1 MVCLAGVLDPAKAP
15 GQQNALQS
23 NALRPQ
29 PTGQDNAS
37 RAERAEADPL
47 VQLNLAGPVSLP
59 RLVEAVSKQLD
70 IRFLYSADLANRQ
83 VTVYTP
89 ARLPKSALPALLGSL
104 LKAEN
109 LAVVDS
115 DVAGWKR
122 IVDVAEMVPYAT
134 PGQASDVL
142 ARDGPAAAV
151 TQVIP
156 IENADITGLA
166 QALRPFLSKGANFLA
181 LPQNQLIIVTDYAQ
195 NVTTIVE
202 LLKLIDEPTG
212 QAVLEFYETRNR
224 TPASLIEQVEALIA
238 KSAKPE
244 DSSKEVRLFN
254 DASGQRVVVAGMQS
268 RVDQILRLLKQLDT
282 GMGYQTRAYRLQN
295 VSAERIDKLIRG
307 LVSSEDAESTIET
320 TLDQDGNLLIVRAPA
335 DIHQQIETLIEELD
349 RPVDTAESPIQFYK
363 LRNANAIEVLYS
375 LLALQQATGSGVQ
388 TAGYGLFGTID
399 PAAAGGVIPT
409 AGMAVP
415 GGMGLMPSMGV
426 NVINNPGYLGD
437 TGGRNV
443 RMPFESGNA
452 DDVVRGST
460 MQNQNAALSPLI
472 AANLPN
478 NLGYGGVGGF
488 GGGIGMAGGQVAY
501 LPGGARVSADVA
513 TNSLIV
519 LAPASVQPMYERLIR
534 SLDRRRPQ
542 VMIEADVVAVD
553 TSDNFSLGVEVSIGD
568 RTGDKKIFK
577 FTSFGLSEVDPTSG
591 MLTPNP
597 GLGFNGVLLDPDVAD
612 VIVQALSS
620 HSRAKV
626 LASPKILVN
635 DNQTGT
641 LESVAS
647 FPFSSVNTVNTISSN
662 SLGGEQQ
669 AGTIITVT
677 PHINEDNHLQLEFDV
692 EFSSFEGGPI
702 STGGE
707 NPGLLPPARRIDRL
721 GSVVTIPDGQTV
733 VVGGLKRTRDIDSF
747 SGVPWTE
754 HIPILRTLTSLTA
767 TEQDCISFFLFIRPR
782 ILRDSQFR
790 DLQYLSDVELDNAQI
805 PGDVPQSRPLI
816 IPCENPST
824 SRGATSSAIRMTRTM
839 RGSVPTETRISNGT
853 INDTSLPPGVR
864 ETTIL
869 NEAQNY
875 PQVQSPSIRAASPTR
890 VMPE

>member
-1 MVCLAGVLDPAKAP
+1 MLDLRPGRSHELFRPAAAIAAATMMVCLAAVLDPAKAT
-15 GQQNALQS
+15 GQQHTRQP

-29 PTGQDNAS
+29 APGQGNAS
-37 RAERAEADPL
+37 RADRVEEDPL

-134 PGQASDVL
+134 PGQASEVL

-166 QALRPFLSKGANFLA
+166 QVLAALPSKGANFLA

-195 NVTTIVE
+195 NVKTIVE

-238 KSAKPE
+238 KSTKPE

-320 TLDQDGNLLIVRAPA
+320 TMDQDGNLLIVRAPA
-335 DIHQQIETLIEELD
+335 EIHQQVETLIEELD

-375 LLALQQATGSGVQ
+375 LLGV
-388 TAGYGLFGTID
+388 
-399 PAAAGGVIPT
+399 AAGNRKRCADGGLRSFRHHRPR
-409 AGMAVP
+409 GDRRRRSHRRHGGP

-426 NVINNPGYLGD
+426 NVINNP
-437 TGGRNV
+437 
-443 RMPFESGNA
+443 A
-452 DDVVRGST
+452 
-460 MQNQNAALSPLI
+460 I
-472 AANLPN
+472 
-478 NLGYGGVGGF
+478 
-488 GGGIGMAGGQVAY
+488 
-501 LPGGARVSADVA
+501 SA
-513 TNSLIV
+513 T
-519 LAPASVQPMYERLIR
+519 PA
-534 SLDRRRPQ
+534 
-542 VMIEADVVAVD
+542 
-553 TSDNFSLGVEVSIGD
+553 
-568 RTGDKKIFK
+568 
-577 FTSFGLSEVDPTSG
+577 
-591 MLTPNP
+591 
-597 GLGFNGVLLDPDVAD
+597 
-612 VIVQALSS
+612 
-620 HSRAKV
+620 
-626 LASPKILVN
+626 
-635 DNQTGT
+635 
-641 LESVAS
+641 
-647 FPFSSVNTVNTISSN
+647 
-662 SLGGEQQ
+662 
-669 AGTIITVT
+669 AGTCGCR
-677 PHINEDNHLQLEFDV
+677 
-692 EFSSFEGGPI
+692 SKAG
-702 STGGE
+702 
-707 NPGLLPPARRIDRL
+707 
-721 GSVVTIPDGQTV
+721 
-733 VVGGLKRTRDIDSF
+733 
-747 SGVPWTE
+747 
-754 HIPILRTLTSLTA
+754 
-767 TEQDCISFFLFIRPR
+767 
-782 ILRDSQFR
+782 
-790 DLQYLSDVELDNAQI
+790 
-805 PGDVPQSRPLI
+805 
-816 IPCENPST
+816 
-824 SRGATSSAIRMTRTM
+824 MRTM
-839 RGSVPTETRISNGT
+839 LSAGRRCKTKTRGSVR
-853 INDTSLPPGVR
+853 
-864 ETTIL
+864 
-869 NEAQNY
+869 
-875 PQVQSPSIRAASPTR
+875 
-890 VMPE
+890 